1 MNFNIENIKKIRTG
15 KITINSKE
23 VKKNSIFFAIKGK
36 KTDGHLF
43 AKEALKKGAKYAV
56 VKKSFRVTE
65 KNKNSFI
72 KANSPLKLL

>member
-1 MNFNIENIKKIRTG
+1 MNFNIKKKIRTG

-43 AKEALKKGAKYAV
+43 AKEALKKGAKYRCV
-56 VKKSFRVTE
+56 
-65 KNKNSFI
+65 NKT
-72 KANSPLKLL
+72 LKLQKKIKIVLLK